1 MRLHHRHPDVV
12 REICKWEAMV
22 EDDSGPAGDKTS
34 ARIATAIAAY
44 ESHRAC
50 GEFVAAKRVFSR
62 VDSLRY
68 YVFRFYY
75 ARHLSEPETF
85 EETYW
90 TVNRDTEQCEPL
102 VMSKASAIDMICTEC
117 MQDIRMLRRSLHV
130 FCNSYATLSR
140 ARVLEVAGIL
150 NTPRGDCTIPVEFSN
165 ERSASQSIAL
175 LHTVYTVLN
184 QGLHFVC

>member
-1 MRLHHRHPDVV
+1 
-12 REICKWEAMV
+12 MV
-22 EDDSGPAGDKTS
+22 EDDSGSAGDKTS
-34 ARIATAIAAY
+34 ARVAAAIAAY

-75 ARHLSEPETF
+75 ARHLAEPETF

-102 VMSKASAIDMICTEC
+102 VMSKASAIEMISTEC
-117 MQDIRMLRRSLHV
+117 MQDIRMLRRSLRV

-140 ARVLEVAGIL
+140 ARVLEVAGTSIL
-150 NTPRGDCTIPVEFSN
+150 NTPRGARTMPVEFSN

-184 QGLHFVC
+184 QGLHFVCLTCTCLKPDIT